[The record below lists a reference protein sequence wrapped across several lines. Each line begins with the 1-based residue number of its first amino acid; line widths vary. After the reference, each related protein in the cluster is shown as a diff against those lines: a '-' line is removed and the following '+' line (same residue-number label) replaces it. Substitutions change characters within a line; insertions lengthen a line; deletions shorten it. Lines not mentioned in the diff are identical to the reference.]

1 VVAKTPKRQYVKL
14 DYAMLHSQ
22 QWKALSPV
30 ARDVYVQIKAA
41 RNLKNSR
48 GRILNRTDDYIK
60 FGFKDSGGMSKP
72 TYHRAIKELVDN
84 GFIGVMDPGGI
95 PNRKAAYAIIDD
107 WQGQGSNGQM
117 QASRRALYGGLEE
130 RMYWD

>member
-14 DYAMLHSQ
+14 DYAILHSP

-30 ARDVYVQIKAA
+30 ARDVYVQIKAS

-48 GRILNRTDDYIK
+48 GKTVNWKDDYIK
-60 FGFKDSGGMSKP
+60 FGFSDIGGMMSKP
-72 TYHRAIKELVDN
+72 TYHRAIKELIDN
-84 GFIGVMDPGGI
+84 GFIGLMAPGGL

-107 WQGQGSNGQM
+107 WKGQDSTR
-117 QASRRALYGGLEE
+117 STRRALYGGLEE
-130 RMYWD
+130 WSVWD